1 MTPERWRR
9 VKEVFG
15 EALLAEPGAR
25 STLLAGAC
33 RDDYELRTTVDG
45 LLAAHAGAAE
55 FMEQSPVRALAVTVA
70 SQGRLTGRTRGS
82 YQLGPRIGA
91 GGTGEVYEATDTR
104 TGRAVAIKVLTD
116 EAVDA
121 ARRLTREARHA
132 AELAHPNICEIHEV
146 VNDEEGAF
154 IAMELLD
161 GRVLADAV
169 PSGGCEAAQA
179 TDLALQLAAAIA
191 HAHAHAIVHRD
202 LKCANLM
209 LLDDGR
215 LKVLDFGLAR
225 RLPESIE
232 SAVSAASMT
241 DAGAIAGTISYL
253 APELL
258 RGEQA
263 DTRSDV
269 WACGIV
275 LHELLTGEQPFEG
288 RTPFELTSTVLREPP
303 RPLPPSVPAGLRT
316 IRDNCLA
323 KDPAHR
329 YQTGGEWLAALE
341 AYTSGKRVKPHVR
354 PVRRLRWLWA
364 AAAAV
369 VTLLAT
375 AVTFLERHGAGSMVS
390 RKPSVAVLPLQGDR
404 AGGEPSYLAD
414 GVTEALIER
423 LGTIDSIRVL
433 ARTSAARYGPSASS
447 VRLRQDLNV
456 DMVVR
461 GTVETPPGHVR
472 LVLAVVDTAT
482 DRAIWQRTYERRA
495 HEVLALEN
503 DAVRG
508 MAEGMGIE
516 LPSSRDSML
525 RVARAVDPVVYE
537 NYLKGRFYWNKRT
550 DGSLEQAAAFYRA
563 AIDLDPT
570 YAPAHAALAD
580 CYNQLGTVM
589 VGKAS
594 PAEMRPRARAE
605 AVAAIQ
611 ADESLAEAHATL
623 GYIAHYDWEWTIAER
638 EFKRAIE
645 LNPNLALAHV
655 WYANYLAST
664 NQLDRAVAHVQ
675 QAEQLD
681 PFSLVVVTNVGWTFS
696 YARRSTDAIAAYRR
710 AVALDPSYI
719 QARMRLGGEL
729 ANIGRF
735 EEAIAEARKVV
746 EMTRRSPP
754 GIALLAQVYSR
765 AGMRPE
771 AMSTLTELVELSRS
785 QYVSPVSLYAT
796 YFWFGD
802 ADRGF
807 EWLDRAVQERSN
819 GVAYIG
825 VDSFLDPVR
834 MDPRYRRVLER
845 IGLANVR

>member
-25 STLLAGAC
+25 STLLRAHAATITSS
-33 RDDYELRTTVDG
+33 ELRSM
-45 LLAAHAGAAE
+45 AARRPCRSRRVHANILRPFLNDAGGINGGVAE
-55 FMEQSPVRALAVTVA
+55 DEYGRVGPIALH
-70 SQGRLTGRTRGS
+70 
-82 YQLGPRIGA
+82 A

-104 TGRAVAIKVLTD
+104 TGRGVAIKVLTD

-375 AVTFLERHGAGSMVS
+375 AVAFVERHGAGSMVS
-390 RKPSVAVLPLQGDR
+390 RVGSVLPLQGDR
-404 AGGEPSYLAD
+404 AGREPSHFLTGDRSIDRAARHDRLDPECCSNVDSAVRSKRFIGQASPGSQRRHGGSRD
-414 GVTEALIER
+414 GR
-423 LGTIDSIRVL
+423 NP
-433 ARTSAARYGPSASS
+433 ARTRSAGAGGCRHRHRS
-447 VRLRQDLNV
+447 RD
-456 DMVVR
+456 
-461 GTVETPPGHVR
+461 
-472 LVLAVVDTAT
+472 
-482 DRAIWQRTYERRA
+482 QRIYDVG
-495 HEVLALEN
+495 HEVRRSRT
-503 DAVRG
+503 AVRG

-516 LPSSRDSML
+516 LPSPRAACSRRARRRSGRL
-525 RVARAVDPVVYE
+525 RTTW
-537 NYLKGRFYWNKRT
+537 GRFYWNKRT
-550 DGSLEQAAAFYRA
+550 DGSLEQAAAFYHA
-563 AIDLDPT
+563 AIDRSDL
-570 YAPAHAALAD
+570 
-580 CYNQLGTVM
+580 
-589 VGKAS
+589 
-594 PAEMRPRARAE
+594 RAC
-605 AVAAIQ
+605 
-611 ADESLAEAHATL
+611 
-623 GYIAHYDWEWTIAER
+623 
-638 EFKRAIE
+638 
-645 LNPNLALAHV
+645 
-655 WYANYLAST
+655 
-664 NQLDRAVAHVQ
+664 
-675 QAEQLD
+675 
-681 PFSLVVVTNVGWTFS
+681 
-696 YARRSTDAIAAYRR
+696 
-710 AVALDPSYI
+710 
-719 QARMRLGGEL
+719 
-729 ANIGRF
+729 
-735 EEAIAEARKVV
+735 
-746 EMTRRSPP
+746 
-754 GIALLAQVYSR
+754 
-765 AGMRPE
+765 
-771 AMSTLTELVELSRS
+771 SRS
-785 QYVSPVSLYAT
+785 WPTVTTS
-796 YFWFGD
+796 WG
-802 ADRGF
+802 R
-807 EWLDRAVQERSN
+807 
-819 GVAYIG
+819 
-825 VDSFLDPVR
+825 
-834 MDPRYRRVLER
+834 
-845 IGLANVR
+845 